1 MSAEALAP
9 DETHPVSARAYRL
22 GNLVVALAV
31 TALAVGLVVSGTSYG
46 LWDTDRPG
54 AGFFP
59 FAVGLVLLL
68 LGPLWVWQS
77 ATDRLLREG
86 DSSTPDRRGWLHIV
100 VSVGSV
106 ILFALLVSTLG
117 FALTFFGMLLA
128 LFWVTA
134 RMRWWKA
141 AIAAALTTAFVAFV
155 FRVLLSVPLPA
166 SPFLPYWGI

>member
-1 MSAEALAP
+1 MSAEPATE
-9 DETHPVSARAYRL
+9 ETHPVSPRAYRI
-22 GNLVVALAV
+22 GNLGVALAV
-31 TALAVGLVVSGTSYG
+31 CVLGVGLVVSGASYG

-86 DSSTPDRRGWLHIV
+86 ESSTPDRRGWLHLAV
-100 VSVGSV
+100 AVLGV
-106 ILFALLVSTLG
+106 ILFAVLVSTLG
-117 FALTFFGMLLA
+117 FVLTFFGMLWS
-128 LFWVTA
+128 LFQVVA
-134 RMRWWKA
+134 GLRWWKA
-141 AIAAALTTAFVAFV
+141 AIAAAATTAFVGFI

-166 SPFLPYWGI
+166 APFLPNWGI